1 MMKTTNLPP
10 RQTLLAAACGLA
22 TASLATTCPAA
33 PSAHT
38 NSLTEFTLT
47 DDHDNVGTM
56 AINWSN
62 ISAANMQYSTLGSGP
77 NAYNYIGQELI
88 VGTGGDYLLGQTAA
102 PVDTVMMIYEGTFD
116 PSQPGNGWLTGN
128 DDWQNQ
134 IDGSNLSSDLT
145 DAGISLVS
153 CHSTSSMPNRC
164 PVVKLTLDSD
174 TRYTVIISSYS
185 PGTEIGFPQSFFVYG
200 PDSVVVVAANS
211 GLFEAPVAGSQNQPA
226 GAYLDRV
233 ISELGLND
241 PNSPLLRAL
250 TALSTMDETQRTQF
264 VESMS
269 SNVSRSGMRD
279 ATLNAGRAMLNTV
292 GKRYASTGLGG
303 QMSRGMLAPATYAG
317 QTANQRME
325 RGASLGMASGNDIQ
339 ASMLQYGDHDSFE
352 GLLSMASQLSHQGV
366 SLVGQASSWAEGFVT
381 RGSSAD
387 YDYRTHGA
395 MVGLDHRFEQGWLG
409 GLFLG
414 VGEGRVKGTDAA
426 NTRTEIESVTT
437 GAYAALRYGDLIL
450 DATLLAGFSDNEH
463 RREIAGLQTEVVE
476 GSNRGEEVTLSLGT
490 SYVLQQG
497 DAWELVPH
505 ARVMHSWLHQ
515 SAYEETGN
523 SAFTMEY
530 GSQRHKAWR
539 TSLGLDA
546 GHVMR
551 RSNRET
557 IVLTGGLAWG
567 MRFQSGGDTQASLS
581 ADTTG
586 GSFVIAPDNRTV
598 HSADV
603 NTGLSWERELS
614 GSDSIAISGMYE
626 GSFSNRETEH
636 GARLTLAY
644 RW

>member
-1 MMKTTNLPP
+1 MKYP
-10 RQTLLAAACGLA
+10 TLSLHKTRLAVACGLA
-22 TASLATTCPAA
+22 STALIS
-33 PSAHT
+33 SAHG
-38 NSLTEFTLT
+38 NSLTEFTIT
-47 DDHDNVGTM
+47 DDHTNVGTM
-56 AINWSN
+56 SINWSTM
-62 ISAANMQYSTLGSGP
+62 STMNMIGTPIASGP
-77 NAYNYIGQELI
+77 NTFNYVGQELI
-88 VGTGGDYLLGQTAA
+88 VGSGGEYLLGQTSA
-102 PVDTVMMIYEGTFD
+102 PLDSVMMIYKGAFNA
-116 PSQPGNGWLTGN
+116 SQPGNGWVTGN
-128 DDWQNQ
+128 DDWRGQV
-134 IDGSNLSSDLT
+134 DGSDLSGDLAA
-145 DAGISLVS
+145 AGITIVS
-153 CHSTSSMPNRC
+153 CASSAGLC
-164 PVVKLTLDSD
+164 PAVKLSLDSG

-185 PGTEIGFPQSFFVYG
+185 PGTAIGFPLSFFVYG
-200 PDSVVVVAANS
+200 PDFVLVVDQLGAQ
-211 GLFEAPVAGSQNQPA
+211 LFETPVAGSQSQPA

-233 ISELGLND
+233 VMELGLRT

-250 TALSTMDETQRTQF
+250 TALSAMNETQRSQF

-269 SNVSRSGMRD
+269 SNVSRNGMRD

-303 QMSRGMLAPATYAG
+303 QMSRGLVAPATYAG
-317 QTANQRME
+317 HTANQQMAS
-325 RGASLGMASGNDIQ
+325 GASLGMAPGNDRQ
-339 ASMLQYGDHDSFE
+339 ASILQYGDHDSFE
-352 GLLSMASQLSHQGV
+352 GLLGMASQLSHQGT
-366 SLVGQASSWAEGFVT
+366 SQVGQASSWAEGFVT
-381 RGSSAD
+381 RGSSTD

-395 MVGLDHRFEQGWLG
+395 MVGLDHRFAQGWLG

-414 VGEGRVKGTDAA
+414 VGQGRVAGDDAA
-426 NTRTEIESVTT
+426 HARTEIESVTS
-437 GAYAALRYGDLIL
+437 GAYAAVRYGDLIL

-476 GSNRGEEVTLSLGT
+476 GSNRGEEVTLALGA

-497 DAWELVPH
+497 DDWELVPH

-515 SAYEETGN
+515 SAFEESGD
-523 SAFTMEY
+523 SDLTMAY
-530 GSQRHKAWR
+530 GSQRQQVWR
-539 TSLGLDA
+539 TSLGLDT

-551 RSNRET
+551 RGDRET
-557 IVLTGGLAWG
+557 VMLTGGLAWG
-567 MRFQSGGDTQASLS
+567 MRIQSGGGTRASLS

-586 GSFVIAPDNRTV
+586 GSFVLAPDNRTV